1 MQWTVRKRLGYDLR
15 FDFNYTWAKSI
26 DLNSNTARSYG
37 TLPHSWDP
45 QEIRAVSDYDV
56 THAANAF
63 AIWELPVGRGKK
75 FMSSAPGAVQAILGG
90 WQLSGSWFQSS
101 GLVAS
106 VADGSVWPTSWG
118 PAPFATQISTP
129 QTKTTKNAPAI
140 VGESGPNIFPNPSV
154 GRESFEFTLIGSSGS
169 RNTLRGDGTFLINF
183 GVGKRFIMPYGE
195 QHSLQFRWETFN
207 LLNSVRFDPRSIS
220 ASLTSVGTFGKYTN
234 VLNSPRQ
241 MQFGLRYEF

>member
-1 MQWTVRKRLGYDLR
+1 
-15 FDFNYTWAKSI
+15 
-26 DLNSNTARSYG
+26 
-37 TLPHSWDP
+37 
-45 QEIRAVSDYDV
+45 
-56 THAANAF
+56 
-63 AIWELPVGRGKK
+63 
-75 FMSSAPGAVQAILGG
+75 MSSAPGAVQAILGG